1 MIVLAQ
7 LSFPNN
13 TSQILLRNGGEEAHF
28 VERLLGMSK
37 VLEISILVLK
47 FMEQPSPQSQS
58 YFLWTFTDGLQ
69 NSK

>member
-13 TSQILLRNGGEEAHF
+13 TSQILLRNGEDEAQF
-28 VERLLGMSK
+28 VEHLLDMSK
-37 VLEISILVLK
+37 VLKISIPNLM
-47 FMEQPSPQSQS
+47 FMEQPSLQSQS